1 MKMNG
6 SRFARALR
14 LVVACAAIAACGG
27 DDAPAIADTTAADE
41 AQTASMEPPVADAP
55 AGEAE
60 TAPAPTSQLVV
71 IAYGSGGGPSSVRL
85 ALTDPM
91 SRTTGVTEAG
101 GAARDGI
108 PSSRYAVA
116 EVEGAAGETAPVV
129 TVDGPA
135 SGSWIVQV
143 SSESGGRYA
152 LDVRAVHEDG
162 RATRGQAPDSLAA
175 GGSRR
180 WRITFDA
187 SDPSVFRLDP
197 AP

>member
-1 MKMNG
+1 MG
-6 SRFARALR
+6 RRRLARSLG
-14 LVVACAAIAACGG
+14 LVAGCAAIVACGG
-27 DDAPAIADTTAADE
+27 DDAPAVADTAAADE
-41 AQTASMEPPVADAP
+41 AQSVSMEPPAAEAP
-55 AGEAE
+55 AAEDEA
-60 TAPAPTSQLVV
+60 APTPTSQLVV
-71 IAYGSGGGPSSVRL
+71 IVYGSGGGPSGMSL

-91 SRTTGVTEAG
+91 SRTTGAMAPG
-101 GAARDGI
+101 GASLGAI

-116 EVEGAAGETAPVV
+116 AVEGSAGETAPVV

-135 SGSWIVQV
+135 AGSWIVQV
-143 SSESGGRYA
+143 SSDSGGRYA

-197 AP
+197 AS